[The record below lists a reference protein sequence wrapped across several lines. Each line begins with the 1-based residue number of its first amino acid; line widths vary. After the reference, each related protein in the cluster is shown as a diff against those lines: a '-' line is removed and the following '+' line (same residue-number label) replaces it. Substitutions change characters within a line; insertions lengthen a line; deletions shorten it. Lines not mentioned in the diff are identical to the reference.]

1 MAIDAEFQGWLKE
14 LAGPGGSDLY
24 VTVDAA
30 PMWRGDKGFV
40 ALREKPLKAD
50 EIERMIGSF
59 LGEKQKAEFL
69 KTGEF
74 NMAIALEGLGRFRL
88 NLFRQRGLPGLVA
101 RIIRVQIPTM
111 ADLRLPDLLGGMVM
125 EKRGLIFVVGGT
137 GSGKSTTLAA
147 MIGHRNE
154 SAPGH
159 IITIED
165 PVEFVHEHKKCIV
178 TQREVGVDTDSFNA
192 ALKNTLRQHPDL
204 ILIGEIRDM
213 ETMEHALNISETG
226 HLAMATL
233 HANNANQAIERVVNF
248 FPQEMHQQVLLS
260 LANNLRGII
269 SQRLVPKIGGGRCGA
284 LEIML
289 NQGYIKELI
298 SKGEIKELKKMMEEN
313 AHLGMQT
320 FDQALQKLVKEGL
333 ITEETAL
340 AEADNVGDLKLKL
353 KQANVGTAGGGAG
366 GLKSVDTSKLSLG

>member
-1 MAIDAEFQGWLKE
+1 MIDSEFQGWLKE

-30 PMWRGDKGFV
+30 PMWRGDRGFV
-40 ALREKPLKAD
+40 NLRDKPVKAD
-50 EIERMIGSF
+50 EIERIVGSF
-59 LGEKQKAEFL
+59 LNEKQKAEFV
-69 KTGEF
+69 KSGEF
-74 NMAIALEGLGRFRL
+74 NMAIVLEGVGRFRL
-88 NLFRQRGLPGLVA
+88 NLFRQRQQPGLVA
-101 RIIRVQIPTM
+101 RIIRTQIPTL
-111 ADLRLPDLLGGMVM
+111 ADLKLPNLLGDLVM

-137 GSGKSTTLAA
+137 GSGKSTSLAA
-147 MIGHRNE
+147 MISHRNE
-154 SAPGH
+154 AAPGH

-165 PVEFVHEHKKCIV
+165 PVEFVHDHKKCIV

-260 LANNLRGII
+260 LSNNLKGVI
-269 SQRLVPKIGGGRCGA
+269 SQRLVQKVGGGRAAA

-289 NQGYIKELI
+289 NQGYIKDLI
-298 SKGEIKELKKMMEEN
+298 AKGEIKELKKMMEEN
-313 AHLGMQT
+313 AHNGMQT
-320 FDQALQKLVKEGL
+320 FDQALLALVKAG
-333 ITEETAL
+333 TVAEETAL
-340 AEADNVGDLKLKL
+340 AEADNVGDMKLKL
-353 KQANVGTAGGGAG
+353 KQAQVGAAGGGA

>member
-1 MAIDAEFQGWLKE
+1 MIDSEFQGWLKE

-30 PMWRGDKGFV
+30 PMWRGDRGFV
-40 ALREKPLKAD
+40 NLRDKPLKTD
-50 EIERMIGSF
+50 EIERIVGSF
-59 LGEKQKAEFL
+59 LNEKQKAEFQR
-69 KTGEF
+69 TGEF
-74 NMAIALEGLGRFRL
+74 NMAIVLDGVGRFRL
-88 NLFRQRGLPGLVA
+88 NLFRQRQMPGLVA
-101 RIIRVQIPTM
+101 RIIRTQIPTLK
-111 ADLRLPDLLGGMVM
+111 DLKLPDLLGDMVM

-137 GSGKSTTLAA
+137 GSGKSTSLAA
-147 MIGHRNE
+147 MISHRNE

-178 TQREVGVDTDSFNA
+178 TQREVGVDTDSFEA

-213 ETMEHALNISETG
+213 ATMEHALNISETG

-248 FPQEMHQQVLLS
+248 FPQEMHQQIHLS

-269 SQRLVPKIGGGRCGA
+269 SQRLVPKNGGGRA
-284 LEIML
+284 AAIEIML

-298 SKGEIKELKKMMEEN
+298 AKAEVKELKKMMEEN

-320 FDQALQKLVKEGL
+320 FDQALLKLVKEGT
-333 ITEETAL
+333 ISEETAM
-340 AEADNVGDLKLKL
+340 AEADNAGDLKLKM
-353 KQANVGTAGGGAG
+353 KQASVAAGGGGA

>member
-1 MAIDAEFQGWLKE
+1 MLDTEFQGWLRE

-24 VTVDAA
+24 VTAHAA

-40 ALREKPLKAD
+40 PLRDKPLTAD
-50 EIERMIGSF
+50 EIKRINASF
-59 LGEKQKAEFL
+59 MNEKQLKEFET
-69 KTGEF
+69 TGEF
-74 NMAIALEGLGRFRL
+74 NMALMMEGVGRFRL
-88 NLFRQRGLPGLVA
+88 NLFKQRGMPGIVA
-101 RIIRVQIPTM
+101 RIIRSEIPTLAGLKLPSLM
-111 ADLRLPDLLGGMVM
+111 GDLVM

-147 MIGHRNE
+147 MIGHRNA

-165 PVEFVHEHKKCIV
+165 PVEFVHDHKQCVV
-178 TQREVGVDTDSFNA
+178 TQREVGVDTDSFDA

-213 ETMEHALNISETG
+213 KTMEHAINIAETG

-248 FPQEMHQQVLLS
+248 FPNEMHHQILLNLS
-260 LANNLRGII
+260 LNLRGII
-269 SQRLVPKIGGGRCGA
+269 SQRLVKKKDGGRAAA
-284 LEIML
+284 LEILL

-298 SKGEIKELKKMMEEN
+298 GKGDVKELKKVMEDSVQ
-313 AHLGMQT
+313 AGMQT
-320 FDQALQKLVKEGL
+320 FDQALLKLFLDGQ
-333 ITEETAL
+333 ISEETAL
-340 AEADNVGDLKLKL
+340 GEADNVGDLKLKM
-353 KQANVGTAGGGAG
+353 KTANVGDGKGG

>member
-1 MAIDAEFQGWLKE
+1 MIDSEFQGWLKE

-24 VTVDAA
+24 ITVDAA

-40 ALREKPLKAD
+40 NLRDKPLKVE
-50 EIERMIGSF
+50 EIERIVGSF
-59 LGEKQKAEFL
+59 LNEKQKAEFT

-74 NMAIALEGLGRFRL
+74 NMAIVLDGVGRFRL
-88 NLFRQRGLPGLVA
+88 NLFRQRQQPGLVA
-101 RIIRVQIPTM
+101 RIIRTQIPTL
-111 ADLRLPDLLGGMVM
+111 ADLKLPTLLGDLVM

-137 GSGKSTTLAA
+137 GSGKSTSLAA

-248 FPQEMHQQVLLS
+248 FPQEMHAQVLLS
-260 LANNLRGII
+260 LSNNLKGVI
-269 SQRLVPKIGGGRCGA
+269 SQRLVRKEGGGRAAA

-289 NQGYIKELI
+289 NMGYIKDLI
-298 SKGEIKELKKMMEEN
+298 AKGEIKELKKMMEEN
-313 AHLGMQT
+313 AHNGMQT
-320 FDQALQKLVKEGL
+320 FDQALLALVKAGT
-333 ITEETAL
+333 ISEETAL
-340 AEADNVGDLKLKL
+340 GEADNVGDLKLKL
-353 KQANVGTAGGGAG
+353 KQASVGAAGGGS

>member
-1 MAIDAEFQGWLKE
+1 MIDAEFQGWLRE

-24 VTVDAA
+24 VTVNA
-30 PMWRGDKGFV
+30 PPAWRGGSGFRN
-40 ALREKPLKAD
+40 LRDKPLTVE
-50 EIERMIGSF
+50 EINRIFNSF
-59 LGEKQKAEFL
+59 LNEKQRKEFDT
-69 KTGEF
+69 TGEF
-74 NMAIALEGLGRFRL
+74 NMALMMEGVGRFRL
-88 NLFRQRGLPGLVA
+88 NLFKQRQMPGIVA
-101 RIIRVQIPTM
+101 RIIRAEIPTL
-111 ADLRLPDLLGGMVM
+111 AQLKLPSLFGDLVM

-154 SAPGH
+154 TAPGH

-165 PVEFVHEHKKCIV
+165 PVEYVHDHKKCIV
-178 TQREVGVDTDSFNA
+178 TQREVGVDTDSFDA

-213 ETMEHALNISETG
+213 KTMEHAINIAETG

-233 HANNANQAIERVVNF
+233 HANNANQAIERVTNF
-248 FPQEMHQQVLLS
+248 FPMEMHHQILLNLS
-260 LANNLRGII
+260 LNLRGII
-269 SQRLVPKIGGGRCGA
+269 SQRLVAKKEGGRAAA

-298 SKGEIKELKKMMEEN
+298 GKGEIKELKKVMEDN
-313 AHLGMQT
+313 VHNGMQT
-320 FDQALQKLVKEGL
+320 FDQALLKLFQEGT

-340 AEADNVGDLKLKL
+340 GEADNVGDLKLKI
-353 KQANVGTAGGGAG
+353 KQSNIATGGKSGG
-366 GLKSVDTSKLSLG
+366 GLKDVDTSKLSLG

>member
-1 MAIDAEFQGWLKE
+1 MMDSEFQSWLRE

-24 VTVDAA
+24 ITAHAA

-40 ALREKPLKAD
+40 GLREKPLTGE
-50 EIERMIGSF
+50 EINRIIATFMN
-59 LGEKQKAEFL
+59 EKQRHEFDL
-69 KTGEF
+69 TGEF
-74 NMAIALEGLGRFRL
+74 NMALMMDGVGRFRL
-88 NLFRQRGLPGLVA
+88 NLFKQRGMPGIVA
-101 RIIRVQIPTM
+101 RIIRSKIPTL
-111 ADLRLPDLLGGMVM
+111 ADLKLPSLMGDLVM

-165 PVEFVHEHKKCIV
+165 PVEFVHDHKQCVV
-178 TQREVGVDTDSFNA
+178 TQREVGVDTESFDA

-213 ETMEHALNISETG
+213 KTMEHAINIAETG

-248 FPQEMHQQVLLS
+248 FPNEMHHQILLNLS
-260 LANNLRGII
+260 LNLRGII
-269 SQRLVPKIGGGRCGA
+269 SQRLVKKIDGGRAAA
-284 LEIML
+284 LEILL

-298 SKGEIKELKKMMEEN
+298 GKGDVKELKKIMEQN
-313 AHLGMQT
+313 VQVGMQT
-320 FDQALQKLVKEGL
+320 FDQALLKLFSEGQ
-333 ITEETAL
+333 ISEETAL
-340 AEADNVGDLKLKL
+340 GEADNVGDLKLKM
-353 KQANVGTAGGGAG
+353 KQANVGDGKGG

>member
-1 MAIDAEFQGWLKE
+1 MIDSELQGWLRE

-24 VTVDAA
+24 ITVLSA

-40 ALREKPLKAD
+40 PLREAPLTAD
-50 EIERMIGSF
+50 EINRMISSF
-59 LGEKQKAEFL
+59 MNEKQRKEFDL
-69 KTGEF
+69 TGEF
-74 NMAIALEGLGRFRL
+74 NMALMMDGVGRFRL
-88 NLFRQRGLPGLVA
+88 NLFKQRGQPGIVA
-101 RIIRVQIPTM
+101 RIIRSEIPTLAGLKLPSLM
-111 ADLRLPDLLGGMVM
+111 GDLVM

-165 PVEFVHEHKKCIV
+165 PVEFVHDHKKCVV
-178 TQREVGVDTDSFNA
+178 TQREVGVDTESFDA

-213 ETMEHALNISETG
+213 KTMEHAINIAETG

-248 FPQEMHQQVLLS
+248 FPIEMHHQILLNLS
-260 LANNLRGII
+260 LNLRGII
-269 SQRLVPKIGGGRCGA
+269 SQRLVKKKDGGRAAA
-284 LEIML
+284 LEILL

-298 SKGEIKELKKMMEEN
+298 GKGDVKELKKIMEDSVQV
-313 AHLGMQT
+313 GMQT
-320 FDQALQKLVKEGL
+320 FDQALLKLYVEDQ
-333 ITEETAL
+333 ISEETAL
-340 AEADNVGDLKLKL
+340 GEADNVGDLKLKL
-353 KQANVGTAGGGAG
+353 KQANMAAGTGGG

>member
-1 MAIDAEFQGWLKE
+1 VIDSEFHGWLKE

-24 VTVDAA
+24 VTADAS

-40 ALREKPLKAD
+40 SLREKPLKAD

-59 LGEKQKAEFL
+59 LSEKQKTEFVNS
-69 KTGEF
+69 GEF

-88 NLFRQRGLPGLVA
+88 NLFRQRQMPGLVA
-101 RIIRVQIPTM
+101 RIIRTKIPTL
-111 ADLRLPDLLGGMVM
+111 ADLKLPPLLGDMVM

-137 GSGKSTTLAA
+137 GSGKSTSLAA
-147 MIGHRNE
+147 MIDHRNDT
-154 SAPGH
+154 APGH

-165 PVEFVHEHKKCIV
+165 PVEFVHEHKKCIM
-178 TQREVGVDTDSFNA
+178 TQREVGVDTDSFNI

-248 FPQEMHQQVLLS
+248 FPQEMHTQIHLS

-269 SQRLVPKIGGGRCGA
+269 SQRLVPKIGGGRAAA

-298 SKGEIKELKKMMEEN
+298 AKAEVKELKKMMEEN
-313 AHLGMQT
+313 AHNGMQT
-320 FDQALQKLVKEGL
+320 FDLSLLKLVKDGM

-353 KQANVGTAGGGAG
+353 KQAQVAAGGGGA

>member
-1 MAIDAEFQGWLKE
+1 MIDSEFQGWLKE

-30 PMWRGDKGFV
+30 PMWRGDKGFKP
-40 ALREKPLKAD
+40 LRDKPLKSE
-50 EIERMIGSF
+50 EIDRMIASI
-59 LGEKQKAEFL
+59 LGEKQQAEF
-69 KTGEF
+69 KRTGEF
-74 NMAIALEGLGRFRL
+74 NMAVALDGLGRFRL

-111 ADLRLPDLLGGMVM
+111 HELRLPSLLGDMVM

-248 FPQEMHQQVLLS
+248 FPQEMHTQVLLS
-260 LANNLRGII
+260 LSNNLKGIV
-269 SQRLVPKIGGGRCGA
+269 SQRLVKKTEGGRCGA

-298 SKGEIKELKKMMEEN
+298 AKGEIKELKKMMEEN

-333 ITEETAL
+333 ISEETAL

-353 KQANVGTAGGGAG
+353 KQAQVGAAGGGS

>member
-1 MAIDAEFQGWLKE
+1 MVDSEFQGWLRE

-24 VTVDAA
+24 VTVHSA

-40 ALREKPLKAD
+40 PLREKALSGD
-50 EIERMIGSF
+50 EINRIINSF
-59 LGEKQKAEFL
+59 MNEKQRKEFDM
-69 KTGEF
+69 TGEF
-74 NMAIALEGLGRFRL
+74 NMALMMDAVGRFRL
-88 NLFRQRGLPGLVA
+88 NLFKQRGMPGIVA
-101 RIIRVQIPTM
+101 RIIRSEIPTLAGLKLPSLM
-111 ADLRLPDLLGGMVM
+111 GDLVM
-125 EKRGLIFVVGGT
+125 EKRGLVFVVGGT

-165 PVEFVHEHKKCIV
+165 PVEFVHDHKKCVV
-178 TQREVGVDTDSFNA
+178 TQREVGVDTESFDA

-213 ETMEHALNISETG
+213 KTMEHAINIAETG

-248 FPQEMHQQVLLS
+248 FPIEMHHQILLNLS
-260 LANNLRGII
+260 LNLRGII
-269 SQRLVPKIGGGRCGA
+269 SQRLVKKKDGGRAAA
-284 LEIML
+284 LEILL

-298 SKGEIKELKKMMEEN
+298 GKGDVKELKKIMEEN
-313 AHLGMQT
+313 VQVGMQT
-320 FDQALQKLVKEGL
+320 FDQALMKLFQEGQ
-333 ITEETAL
+333 ISEETAL
-340 AEADNVGDLKLKL
+340 AEADNVGDLKLKM
-353 KQANVGTAGGGAG
+353 KQANAAGGNAGG

>member
-1 MAIDAEFQGWLKE
+1 MFDAEFQGWLRE

-24 VTVDAA
+24 VTVHSA
-30 PMWRGDKGFV
+30 PMWRGDRGFRP
-40 ALREKPLKAD
+40 LRDKPLAAE
-50 EIERMIGSF
+50 EINRIIASF
-59 LGEKQKAEFL
+59 MNEKQRKEFET
-69 KTGEF
+69 TGEF
-74 NMAIALEGLGRFRL
+74 NMAVVMDGVGRFRL
-88 NLFRQRGLPGLVA
+88 NLFKQRGMPGIVA
-101 RIIRVQIPTM
+101 RIIRSDIPTL
-111 ADLRLPDLLGGMVM
+111 ASLKLPALMGDMVM

-147 MIGHRNE
+147 MIDHRNA

-165 PVEFVHEHKKCIV
+165 PVEFVHDHKQCVV
-178 TQREVGVDTDSFNA
+178 TQREVGVDTDSFDA

-213 ETMEHALNISETG
+213 KTMEHAINIAQTG

-233 HANNANQAIERVVNF
+233 HANNANQAIDRVINF
-248 FPQEMHQQVLLS
+248 FPQELHRQILLNLS
-260 LANNLRGII
+260 LNLRGII
-269 SQRLVPKIGGGRCGA
+269 SQRLVKKIDGGRAAA

-298 SKGEIKELKKMMEEN
+298 AKGEVKELKKIMEQN
-313 AHLGMQT
+313 VQAGMQT
-320 FDQALQKLVKEGL
+320 FDQALLTLFQEGQ
-333 ITEETAL
+333 ISEETAL
-340 AEADNVGDLKLKL
+340 GEADNVGDLKLKM
-353 KQANVGTAGGGAG
+353 KQANASGDGKGG

>member
-1 MAIDAEFQGWLKE
+1 VIDAELHAWLKE

-24 VTVDAA
+24 ITVDAA
-30 PMWRGDKGFV
+30 PMWRGDRGFV
-40 ALREKPLKAD
+40 NLREKPLKID

-59 LGEKQKAEFL
+59 MNDKQKAEFA

-88 NLFRQRGLPGLVA
+88 NLFRQRQMPGLVA
-101 RIIRVQIPTM
+101 RIIRTKIPSL
-111 ADLRLPDLLGGMVM
+111 ADLKLPGLLGDLVM

-137 GSGKSTTLAA
+137 GSGKSTSLAA
-147 MIGHRNE
+147 MIDHRNV

-165 PVEFVHEHKKCIV
+165 PVEFVHEHKQCIV
-178 TQREVGVDTDSFNA
+178 TQREVGVDTDSFSA

-248 FPQEMHQQVLLS
+248 FPQEMHTQVFLS
-260 LANNLRGII
+260 LANNLKGII
-269 SQRLVPKIGGGRCGA
+269 SQRLVPKISGGRA
-284 LEIML
+284 AAIEIML
-289 NQGYIKELI
+289 NIGYIKELI
-298 SKGEIKELKKMMEEN
+298 AKGEVKELKKMMEEN
-313 AHLGMQT
+313 AHNGMQT
-320 FDQALQKLVKEGL
+320 FDQALQKLVKEGA

-353 KQANVGTAGGGAG
+353 KQANVGAAGGGG

>member
-1 MAIDAEFQGWLKE
+1 MDAEFQGWLKE

-24 VTVDAA
+24 VTAHAA
-30 PMWRGDKGFV
+30 PMWRGDRGFV
-40 ALREKPLKAD
+40 PLREKPLNAD
-50 EIERMIGSF
+50 EIRRINASF
-59 LGEKQKAEFL
+59 MNEKQLKEFEL
-69 KTGEF
+69 TGEF
-74 NMAIALEGLGRFRL
+74 NMAVVMDGVGRFRL
-88 NLFRQRGLPGLVA
+88 NLFKQRGMPGIVA
-101 RIIRVQIPTM
+101 RIIRSEIPTL
-111 ADLRLPDLLGGMVM
+111 ASLKLPTLLGDMVM

-165 PVEFVHEHKKCIV
+165 PVEFVHDHKKCVV
-178 TQREVGVDTDSFNA
+178 TQREVGVDTDSFDA

-213 ETMEHALNISETG
+213 KTMEHALNISETG

-248 FPQEMHQQVLLS
+248 FPNEMHHQILLS
-260 LANNLRGII
+260 LSLNLKGIV
-269 SQRLVPKIGGGRCGA
+269 SQRLVKKTEGGRAAA

-298 SKGEIKELKKMMEEN
+298 AKGEVKELKKIMEQN
-313 AHLGMQT
+313 VQVGMQT
-320 FDQALQKLVKEGL
+320 FDQALLKLYLNGE
-333 ITEETAL
+333 ISEETAL
-340 AEADNVGDLKLKL
+340 GEADNQGDLKLKM
-353 KQANVGTAGGGAG
+353 KTAAAADGKGG

>member
-1 MAIDAEFQGWLKE
+1 MIDAEFQDWLRE

-24 VTVDAA
+24 VTAHAA

-40 ALREKPLKAD
+40 PLRDKPLTAD
-50 EIERMIGSF
+50 EINRITASF
-59 LGEKQKAEFL
+59 MNEKQRNEFQA
-69 KTGEF
+69 TGEF
-74 NMAIALEGLGRFRL
+74 NMALMMDGVGRFRL
-88 NLFRQRGLPGLVA
+88 NLFKQRGMPGIVA
-101 RIIRVQIPTM
+101 RIIRSEIPTL
-111 ADLRLPDLLGGMVM
+111 AGLKLPSLMGDMVM

-154 SAPGH
+154 TAPGH

-165 PVEFVHEHKKCIV
+165 PVEFVHDHKKCVV
-178 TQREVGVDTDSFNA
+178 TQREVGVDTDSFDA

-213 ETMEHALNISETG
+213 KTMEHAINIAETG

-248 FPQEMHQQVLLS
+248 FPNEMHHQILLNLS
-260 LANNLRGII
+260 LNLRGII
-269 SQRLVPKIGGGRCGA
+269 SQRLVKKKDGTRAAA
-284 LEIML
+284 LEILL

-298 SKGEIKELKKMMEEN
+298 GKGDVKELKKIMEDN
-313 AHLGMQT
+313 VQAGMQT
-320 FDQALQKLVKEGL
+320 FDQALLKLFQEGQ
-333 ITEETAL
+333 ISEETAL
-340 AEADNVGDLKLKL
+340 GEADNVGDLKLKM
-353 KQANVGTAGGGAG
+353 KQANLTGGGAGG